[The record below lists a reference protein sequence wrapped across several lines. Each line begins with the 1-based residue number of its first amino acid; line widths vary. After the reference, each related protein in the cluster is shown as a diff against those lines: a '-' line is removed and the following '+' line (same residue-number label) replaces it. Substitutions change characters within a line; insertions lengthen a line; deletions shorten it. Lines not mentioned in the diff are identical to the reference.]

1 MLAAL
6 KWSIQDALLSSVET
20 RFRAKA
26 RRFLDGLSL
35 DELKQIA
42 SFSGACALES
52 FAIGASSREQLS
64 ELIWRFG
71 LLAGVEDST
80 LLLVFEYFCRY
91 GGMR

>member
-6 KWSIQDALLSSVET
+6 KWSIQEALLSSVET
-20 RFRAKA
+20 RLRAKA

-52 FAIGASSREQLS
+52 FTVGRCTREQLA
-64 ELIWRFG
+64 ELVWRFG
-71 LLAGVEDST
+71 VLAGVEDST